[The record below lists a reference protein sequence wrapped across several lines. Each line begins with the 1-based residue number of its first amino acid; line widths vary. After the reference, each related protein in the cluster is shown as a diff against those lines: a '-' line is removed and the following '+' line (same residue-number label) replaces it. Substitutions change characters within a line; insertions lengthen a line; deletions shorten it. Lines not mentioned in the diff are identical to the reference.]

1 MSGQHRNAIPAGSGA
16 RGRRTTG
23 WRAPG
28 AAGATLLVAALPFLP
43 GCYSPA
49 LLASRGGLDS
59 LRMRVDTLMV
69 RDSIAYAV
77 LLDTRRELDAQRDVL
92 LSTRASTGSTSQ
104 EVSDQMSRLGARL
117 DEVMGRFNRLE
128 QKAATPPAGT
138 APVVDPASA
147 YEQSAQDLTQGRYAL
162 ALQGFRDFVARFPT
176 HDLADNAQYG
186 VGECFFAQAKF
197 DSAATEYQAVDKQWP
212 QGDKVPAAL
221 YKLALCQDKLDKAS
235 DSRKTLESLV
245 KRFPLS
251 GEAQLARERLG
262 SGKKK

>member
-1 MSGQHRNAIPAGSGA
+1 VSTIRTNP
-16 RGRRTTG
+16 RR
-23 WRAPG
+23 AS
-28 AAGATLLVAALPFLP
+28 AAGALVALAAALPFAT

-69 RDSIAYAV
+69 RDSVAYAL
-77 LLDTRRELDAQRDVL
+77 LLDTRHELASQRDLL

-117 DEVMGRFNRLE
+117 DDVMGRFNRLE
-128 QKAATPPAGT
+128 QKSSVPPAGGSAT
-138 APVVDPASA
+138 AVDPAAA
-147 YEQSAQDLTQGRYAL
+147 YDQSAQDLTQGRYVL

-176 HDLADNAQYG
+176 SELADNAQYG
-186 VGECFFAQAKF
+186 VGECYFAQARF
-197 DSAATEYQAVDKQWP
+197 DSAAVEYGRVDKSWP
-212 QGDKVPAAL
+212 DGDKVPAAL
-221 YKLALCQDKLDKAS
+221 YKLALCQDKLGQSS
-235 DSRKTLESLV
+235 DSRKTLDALV

-262 SGKKK
+262 SGHK

>member
-1 MSGQHRNAIPAGSGA
+1 MSTLGFGL
-16 RGRRTTG
+16 RR
-23 WRAPG
+23 AS
-28 AAGATLLVAALPFLP
+28 AAGALVALAASLPFTP

-69 RDSIAYAV
+69 RDSMAYA
-77 LLDTRRELDAQRDVL
+77 LLLETRHALDAQRDVL
-92 LSTRASTGSTSQ
+92 LSTRASSGSTSH

-128 QKAATPPAGT
+128 QKGSAPSAAGT
-138 APVVDPASA
+138 AAAVDPSTA
-147 YEQSAQDLTQGRYAL
+147 YDQSAQDLTQGRYAL

-176 HDLADNAQYG
+176 SELADNAQYG
-186 VGECFFAQAKF
+186 AGECYFAQARF
-197 DSAATEYQAVDKQWP
+197 DSASVEYARVDKNWP
-212 QGDKVPAAL
+212 DGDKVPAAL
-221 YKLALCQDKLDKAS
+221 YKLALCQDKLGQAS
-235 DSRKTLESLV
+235 NSRKTLNALV

-262 SGKKK
+262 SGHK

>member
-1 MSGQHRNAIPAGSGA
+1 VSTVRLDL
-16 RGRRTTG
+16 RRVS
-23 WRAPG
+23 
-28 AAGATLLVAALPFLP
+28 AAGAVLALAVALPLST

-69 RDSIAYAV
+69 RDSIAYAL
-77 LLDTRRELDAQRDVL
+77 LLDTRHELDAQRDVL
-92 LSTRASTGSTSQ
+92 LSTRASTGSTSH

-128 QKAATPPAGT
+128 QKSSAPPAAG
-138 APVVDPASA
+138 AAAMDPAAA
-147 YEQSAQDLTQGRYAL
+147 YGQSAQDLTQGRYAL

-176 HDLADNAQYG
+176 NDLADNAQYG
-186 VGECFFAQAKF
+186 AAECYFAQARF
-197 DSAATEYQAVDKQWP
+197 DSAAVEYERVDKNWP
-212 QGDKVPAAL
+212 DGDKVPAAL
-221 YKLALCQDKLDKAS
+221 YKLALCQDKLGQTS
-235 DSRKTLESLV
+235 QSRKTLEGLV

-262 SGKKK
+262 SGHK